1 MHLSGDRL
9 PLLLELEDR
18 RVAFAFSM
26 LAHGLALATR
36 LLQRLSFFALVLVV
50 RLQDGPTKD
59 LGRLRLMRTTLPEQT
74 PS

>member
-36 LLQRLSFFALVLVV
+36 LQQRLSFFALVLVV

-59 LGRLRLMRTTLPEQT
+59 LGRLRLMRTTLSEQT